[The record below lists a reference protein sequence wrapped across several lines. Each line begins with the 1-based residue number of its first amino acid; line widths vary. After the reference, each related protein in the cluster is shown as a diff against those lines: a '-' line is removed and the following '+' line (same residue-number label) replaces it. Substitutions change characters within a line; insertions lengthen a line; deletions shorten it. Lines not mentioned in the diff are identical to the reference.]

1 LPPQAE
7 SAEFAGMETQER
19 ELMPH
24 PAGEPPAVEVRA
36 AIADT
41 FAGRI
46 HIEWAATA
54 PVTPFGQLPF
64 FIDYLKQ
71 AGLFD
76 TWVADCPLSLTS
88 PNAPS
93 KRDLLGTVMLSVL
106 AGHRRYAHIT
116 TLRCDPVNPPLL
128 GMRKV
133 VSEDSVRRGL
143 AMIGE
148 AKGLP
153 WLQSHLDYCTTPLLG
168 EPWVLDMDS
177 MVKTLYGHQE
187 GAEVGYNPHKP
198 GRPSHAYHT
207 YMLSSLRLVLRVD
220 VLPGD
225 EYNVADATDGLW
237 ALLDHLGPSR
247 WPALL
252 RGDKSWGIERVMARA
267 EQTDLPYLFRLR
279 MTANVKRSLERA
291 MQQSDWADAG
301 QGWQGKETSLRLS
314 GWSRHRR
321 IVLLRRKLA
330 RDLAI
335 TDHTNPTQLRLGFA
349 EVGPDQAVW
358 EYAALVTSLDSEILT
373 LGQLYRDRA
382 DAENVFDELKNQWG
396 WGGFTTQDLTRCRLL
411 AAMVA
416 LIYNW
421 WSLFARLADPE
432 HHREAITSRP
442 LLLSAIA
449 RRTRHARQVTLT
461 ISSTHGLRD
470 KARRAYGRIA
480 GFLAQLRE
488 NAEQLNPL
496 EKWYRILSEALRH
509 FLHGRQLQPPLRL
522 QPG

>member
-1 LPPQAE
+1 
-7 SAEFAGMETQER
+7 MERQER
-19 ELMPH
+19 AIITH
-24 PAGEPPAVEVRA
+24 PAGEQPTVEVHT

-46 HIEWAATA
+46 HVEWDATA

-76 TWVADCPLSLTS
+76 AWVADCPLSLTS

-93 KRDLLGTVMLSVL
+93 KRDLLGTVMVSVL

-116 TLRCDPVNPPLL
+116 TLRCDAVNPPLL

-143 AMIGE
+143 ATIGE

-177 MVKTLYGHQE
+177 TVKTLYGHQE

-207 YMLSSLRLVLRVD
+207 YLLSSLRLVLRVD

-225 EYNVADATDGLW
+225 QYNVAHATDGLW
-237 ALLDHLGPSR
+237 RLLDHLGPAR
-247 WPALL
+247 RPALL

-267 EQTDLPYLFRLR
+267 EQTDLAYLFRLR

-301 QGWQGKETSLRLS
+301 QGWEGKETSLRLG
-314 GWSRHRR
+314 GWSRQRR
-321 IVLLRRKLA
+321 IILLRRKLA

-335 TDHTNPTQLRLGFA
+335 TDHTNATQLRLGFA
-349 EVGPDQAVW
+349 EVGADQAVW
-358 EYAALVTSLDSEILT
+358 EYAALVTSLDSEIRT

-411 AAMVA
+411 AATVA

-421 WSLFARLADPE
+421 WSLFARLADPD

-449 RRTRHARQVTLT
+449 RRTRHAGQVTLT
-461 ISSTHGLRD
+461 ISSMHGLRD
-470 KARRAYGRIA
+470 KARRAYVRIA
-480 GFLAQLRE
+480 GFLAELRE
-488 NAEQLNPL
+488 NAEQLDPL

>member
-1 LPPQAE
+1 
-7 SAEFAGMETQER
+7 METQER
-19 ELMPH
+19 AIITH
-24 PAGEPPAVEVRA
+24 PAGEQPTVEVHT

-46 HIEWAATA
+46 HVEWDATA

-76 TWVADCPLSLTS
+76 AWVADCPLSLTS

-93 KRDLLGTVMLSVL
+93 KRDLLGTVMVSVL

-116 TLRCDPVNPPLL
+116 TLRCDAVNPPLL

-133 VSEDSVRRGL
+133 VSEDSVPRGL
-143 AMIGE
+143 AKIDE

-153 WLQSHLDYCTTPLLG
+153 WLQNHLDYCTSALLG
-168 EPWVLDMDS
+168 EPWILDMDS
-177 MVKTLYGHQE
+177 TVKTLYGHQE

-220 VLPGD
+220 VVPGD
-225 EYNVADATDGLW
+225 QYNVAHATDGLW
-237 ALLDHLGPSR
+237 TLLDHLGPAR
-247 WPALL
+247 RPALL

-267 EQTDLPYLFRLR
+267 EQNDLRYLFRLR

-301 QGWQGKETSLRLS
+301 QGWQGQETSLRLT
-314 GWSRHRR
+314 GWSRQRR
-321 IVLLRRKLA
+321 IILLRRKLA

-335 TDHTNPTQLRLGFA
+335 AETTNPAQPRLSFT
-349 EVGPDQAVW
+349 EIGPDQSVW
-358 EYAALVTSLDSEILT
+358 EYAALDTSLDSEILT

-382 DAENVFDELKNQWG
+382 DCENGFDELKNQWG
-396 WGGFTTQDLTRCRLL
+396 WGGFTTQDLTRGRLF
-411 AAMVA
+411 AGMVA
-416 LIYNW
+416 LLDNW

-432 HHREAITSRP
+432 HHREAITARP

-449 RRTRHARQVTLT
+449 RKTRHAGQVTLT
-461 ISSTHGLRD
+461 ISSAHGEPH
-470 KARRAYGRIA
+470 KARRAYVRVA
-480 GFLAQLRE
+480 GFFARLRQT
-488 NAEQLNPL
+488 AEQMDPVQR
-496 EKWYRILSEALRH
+496 WYRILSEALRR
-509 FLHGRQLQPPLRL
+509 FLHGRRLIPPARL
-522 QPG
+522 KPA

>member
-1 LPPQAE
+1 LHLAAE
-7 SAEFAGMETQER
+7 SAESAVMEQ
-19 ELMPH
+19 PNHAIVAH
-24 PAGEPPAVEVRA
+24 PRGEQPKVEGGS

-46 HIEWAATA
+46 HVEWDATA

-76 TWVADCPLSLTS
+76 RWVADCPQFLTS
-88 PNAPS
+88 NNAS
-93 KRDLLGTVMLSVL
+93 KKRDLLGTVMLSVL
-106 AGHRRYAHIT
+106 AGHSRYAHIT
-116 TLRCDPVNPPLL
+116 ALRCDPVNPPLL

-133 VSEDSVRRGL
+133 LSEDAVRRGL
-143 AMIGE
+143 AKIDE

-153 WLQSHLDYCTTPLLG
+153 WMQNHLDYCTTPLLG

-177 MVKTLYGHQE
+177 TVKTLYGHQE

-207 YMLSSLRLVLRVD
+207 YMLSGLRLVLRVD

-225 EYNVADATDGLW
+225 EYNVAYATDGLW
-237 ALLDHLGPSR
+237 KLLDHLGQDR
-247 WPALL
+247 RPALL

-267 EQTDLPYLFRLR
+267 EQNGLEYLFRLR
-279 MTANVKRSLERA
+279 MTANVKRDLQRA
-291 MQQSDWADAG
+291 MRQPDWADAG
-301 QGWQGKETSLRLS
+301 QGWQGKETTLRLQ
-314 GWSRHRR
+314 GWGRQRR
-321 IVLLRRKLA
+321 IILLRRKLA
-330 RDLAI
+330 RHPAAAARTDLVQPLLSFGA
-335 TDHTNPTQLRLGFA
+335 A
-349 EVGPDQAVW
+349 EADNELW

-396 WGGFTTQDLTRCRLL
+396 WGGFTTEDLARCRLL
-411 AAMVA
+411 AGTVA

-421 WSLFARLADPE
+421 WRLFARLADPE
-432 HHREAITSRP
+432 HHREAITTRP

-449 RRTRHARQVTLT
+449 HRTQHAGQTTLT
-461 ISSTHGLRD
+461 ISSTHGMRD
-470 KARRAYGRIA
+470 KARLAYVRIA
-480 GFLAQLRE
+480 GFLAELRK
-488 NAEQLNPL
+488 NAEQLDPL
-496 EKWYRILSEALRH
+496 EKWCRILSEALRH
-509 FLHGRQLQPPLRL
+509 FLQGRQLQPPTRL
-522 QPG
+522 NPV

>member
-1 LPPQAE
+1 
-7 SAEFAGMETQER
+7 METPKQSIVV
-19 ELMPH
+19 H
-24 PAGEPPAVEVRA
+24 PRGEQPMVEGRS

-41 FAGRI
+41 FAGRV
-46 HIEWAATA
+46 HVEWDATA

-76 TWVADCPLSLTS
+76 AWVADCPLSLTS
-88 PNAPS
+88 PNAPK
-93 KRDLLGTVMLSVL
+93 KRDLLGTVLLSVL

-116 TLRCDPVNPPLL
+116 ALRCDPVNPPLL
-128 GMRKV
+128 GMGKV
-133 VSEDSVRRGL
+133 LSEDSVRRGL
-143 AMIGE
+143 SKIDE
-148 AKGLP
+148 TTGLA
-153 WLQSHLDYCTTPLLG
+153 WLQNHLDYCTTPLLS

-177 MVKTLYGHQE
+177 TVKTLYGHQE

-225 EYNVADATDGLW
+225 EYNVAHATDGLW
-237 ALLDHLGPSR
+237 TLLDQLGPAR
-247 WPALL
+247 RPALL

-267 EQTDLPYLFRLR
+267 EQNGLGYLFRLR
-279 MTANVKRSLERA
+279 MTLNVKRSLQRA
-291 MQQSDWADAG
+291 MHQSDWADAG
-301 QGWQGKETSLRLS
+301 QGWQGKETMLRLQ

-321 IVLLRRKLA
+321 IILLRRKLA
-330 RDLAI
+330 RDVAI
-335 TDHTNPTQLRLGFA
+335 THRANANQPLLGFA
-349 EVGPDQAVW
+349 ELGPDKELW
-358 EYAALVTSLDSEILT
+358 EYAALVTSLDDEILT

-396 WGGFTTQDLTRCRLL
+396 WGGFTTQDLSRCRLL
-411 AAMVA
+411 AGTVA
-416 LIYNW
+416 LVYNW

-432 HHREAITSRP
+432 HHREAITARP

-449 RRTRHARQVTLT
+449 RRTQHAGQVTLT
-461 ISSTHGLRD
+461 ISSTHGMRD
-470 KARRAYGRIA
+470 KARAAYVRIA
-480 GFLAQLRE
+480 GFLATLRE

-509 FLHGRQLQPPLRL
+509 FLKGRQLQPPLCL
-522 QPG
+522 NPG

>member
-1 LPPQAE
+1 MEPQNHTIVA
-7 SAEFAGMETQER
+7 
-19 ELMPH
+19 H
-24 PAGEPPAVEVRA
+24 PQGEQPKVEVRS

-41 FAGRI
+41 FAGRV
-46 HIEWAATA
+46 HIEWDATA

-76 TWVADCPLSLTS
+76 AWVADCPLAFTS
-88 PNAPS
+88 PNAP
-93 KRDLLGTVMLSVL
+93 KRRDLLGTVMLSLL

-116 TLRCDPVNPPLL
+116 ALRCDLVNPPLL

-133 VSEDSVRRGL
+133 LSEDSVRRGL
-143 AMIGE
+143 AKIDE
-148 AKGLP
+148 VRGLR
-153 WLQSHLDYCTTPLLG
+153 WLQNHLDYCTTPLLG

-177 MVKTLYGHQE
+177 TVKTLYGHQE

-225 EYNVADATDGLW
+225 DYNVAHATDGLW
-237 ALLDHLGPSR
+237 KLLDHLGPAR
-247 WPALL
+247 HPALL
-252 RGDKSWGIERVMARA
+252 RGDKSWGIERVMSRA
-267 EQTDLPYLFRLR
+267 EQNRLPYLFRLR
-279 MTANVKRSLERA
+279 LTLNVQRALQRA
-291 MQQSDWADAG
+291 MQQSDWKDAG
-301 QGWQGKETSLRLS
+301 QGWQGKETTLRLQ
-314 GWSRHRR
+314 GWSRQRR
-321 IVLLRRKLA
+321 TILLRRKKD
-330 RDLAI
+330 RDRTASKRAD
-335 TDHTNPTQLRLGFA
+335 TEQLLLGFGA
-349 EVGPDQAVW
+349 TEADNELW
-358 EYAALVTSLDSEILT
+358 EYAALVTSLPDEILT

-411 AAMVA
+411 AGIVA
-416 LIYNW
+416 LAYNW
-421 WSLFARLADPE
+421 WNLFTRLADPE

-449 RRTRHARQVTLT
+449 RRTQHAGQVTLT

-470 KARRAYGRIA
+470 KARQAYVRIA
-480 GFLAQLRE
+480 GFLARLRE
-488 NAEQLNPL
+488 NAEQLDPL

-522 QPG
+522 NPA

>member
-1 LPPQAE
+1 MQAPDQNII
-7 SAEFAGMETQER
+7 TH
-19 ELMPH
+19 LM
-24 PAGEPPAVEVRA
+24 GEQPIVEARS

-46 HIEWAATA
+46 HVEWDATA

-76 TWVADCPLSLTS
+76 AWVADCPLSLSS

-116 TLRCDPVNPPLL
+116 TLRCDAVNPPLL

-143 AMIGE
+143 ATIGE

-177 MVKTLYGHQE
+177 TVKTLYGHQE

-198 GRPSHAYHT
+198 GRPAHAYHP

-225 EYNVADATDGLW
+225 ESNVAHATDGLW
-237 ALLDHLGPSR
+237 TLLDHLGPSR
-247 WPALL
+247 RPTLL

-267 EQTDLPYLFRLR
+267 EQTDLPYLLRLR

-291 MQQSDWADAG
+291 MQQADWAEAG
-301 QGWQGKETSLRLS
+301 QGWQGDQPEAGRLEPPAPDHPAAPQT
-314 GWSRHRR
+314 GPRPGEHRPY
-321 IVLLRRKLA
+321 K
-330 RDLAI
+330 
-335 TDHTNPTQLRLGFA
+335 
-349 EVGPDQAVW
+349 
-358 EYAALVTSLDSEILT
+358 
-373 LGQLYRDRA
+373 
-382 DAENVFDELKNQWG
+382 
-396 WGGFTTQDLTRCRLL
+396 
-411 AAMVA
+411 
-416 LIYNW
+416 
-421 WSLFARLADPE
+421 
-432 HHREAITSRP
+432 
-442 LLLSAIA
+442 
-449 RRTRHARQVTLT
+449 RHATAARVCRGRAG
-461 ISSTHGLRD
+461 SAGLGIRCPGHL
-470 KARRAYGRIA
+470 AGQRTPHPRAAVPRSGRRGKRV
-480 GFLAQLRE
+480 R
-488 NAEQLNPL
+488 
-496 EKWYRILSEALRH
+496 
-509 FLHGRQLQPPLRL
+509 
-522 QPG
+522 

>member
-1 LPPQAE
+1 
-7 SAEFAGMETQER
+7 METHKQDI
-19 ELMPH
+19 LAH
-24 PAGEPPAVEVRA
+24 PAGEQPIVEARS

-41 FAGRI
+41 FAGRV
-46 HIEWAATA
+46 HVEWDATA

-76 TWVADCPLSLTS
+76 AWVADCPLSLIS
-88 PNAPS
+88 PNAPT
-93 KRDLLGTVMLSVL
+93 KRELLGTVLLSVL

-116 TLRCDPVNPPLL
+116 TLRCDAVNPPLL

-133 VSEDSVRRGL
+133 LSEDSVRRGL
-143 AMIGE
+143 AKIDA

-153 WLQSHLDYCTTPLLG
+153 WRQNHLDYCTAPLLS

-177 MVKTLYGHQE
+177 TVKTLYGHQE
-187 GAEVGYNPHKP
+187 GAEVGYNPAKR

-225 EYNVADATDGLW
+225 QYNVAHATDGLW
-237 ALLDHLGPSR
+237 TLLDHLGPTR
-247 WPALL
+247 RPALL

-267 EQTDLPYLFRLR
+267 EQSDLAYLFRLR

-291 MQQSDWADAG
+291 MQHADWADAG
-301 QGWQGKETSLRLS
+301 QGWQGKETSLRLG
-314 GWSRHRR
+314 GWSRQRR
-321 IVLLRRKLA
+321 IILLRRKLA

-335 TDHTNPTQLRLGFA
+335 ADTTNAAQPRLGFA
-349 EVGPDQAVW
+349 EIGPDKSVW

-382 DAENVFDELKNQWG
+382 DCENGFDELKNQWA
-396 WGGFTTQDLTRCRLL
+396 WGGFTTQDLMRCRLL

-416 LIYNW
+416 LVYNW
-421 WSLFARLADPE
+421 WSLFARLADPA
-432 HHREAITSRP
+432 HHREAITTRP

-449 RRTRHARQVTLT
+449 RKTHHAGPVTLT
-461 ISSTHGLRD
+461 ISSMHGARD
-470 KARRAYGRIA
+470 KAQQAYVRIA
-480 GFLAQLRE
+480 GFLADLRK
-488 NAEQLNPL
+488 NAEQLDPL
-496 EKWYRILSEALRH
+496 EKWHRILSEALRH
-509 FLHGRQLQPPLRL
+509 FLRGRQLQPPLRL
-522 QPG
+522 NPG